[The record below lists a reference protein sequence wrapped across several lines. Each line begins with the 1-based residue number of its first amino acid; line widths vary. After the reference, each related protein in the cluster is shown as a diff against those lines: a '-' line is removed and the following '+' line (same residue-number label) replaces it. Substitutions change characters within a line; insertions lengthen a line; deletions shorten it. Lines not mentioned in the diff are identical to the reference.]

1 MRAVQI
7 IDWSYCFLSYI
18 FFIHVLIISIYIII
32 ICSCRCIC
40 ESLHFHI
47 DNKDNI
53 STYLQEKGRNILIVR
68 EVEKEVMNGI
78 S

>member
-1 MRAVQI
+1 M
-7 IDWSYCFLSYI
+7 FLQ
-18 FFIHVLIISIYIII
+18 VL
-32 ICSCRCIC
+32 C